1 MKITFVIN
9 KARNGQF
16 YFESAHL
23 SGSRCCGLRFEREVA
38 DTTRGSL

>member
-23 SGSRCCGLRFEREVA
+23 SDRCCGLRFEREVA